1 MQRIF
6 HPVGQ
11 GAFFSE
17 RFSETETPLNIV
29 YDCGSTSLS
38 TKFLK
43 TKINSSFR
51 KNETIDILFIS
62 HFHADHINGIEFLMK
77 GRTIKNVVIPYLD
90 DEEKALIKISNFL
103 EEGYIETSIIDSPE
117 TFFGEDTR
125 IIRVAADG
133 DSRNLINELKDD
145 FNIDLPNQN
154 KGVSTQ
160 GSSTTIASGTVLRFS
175 HLTLWQFIPF
185 NYKMIVRAKPF
196 VDAVEAAGLKLK
208 DLNSIEKIQASKKI
222 LIEAYKKVD
231 NDLNRTS
238 LILYS
243 GPITTPNPINLNP
256 CYLNYERSF
265 FPFKSIFHRAG
276 CLYTGD
282 ADFNEPNLVSDLEK
296 RLSDLTANI
305 GTLVAPHHGA
315 IVNFNEEL
323 LTIVP
328 SLQSTIFPY
337 GKENSY
343 GHPSDSVVA
352 NIVGHN
358 IFMSIIPD
366 PWRTPRNMII
376 RVTEDVSSVAIF
388 KFNIS

>member
-1 MQRIF
+1 MNFFLCLYTVVKIILNKMQRIF

-11 GAFFSE
+11 GALFSE
-17 RFSETETPLNIV
+17 RFFETET
-29 YDCGSTSLS
+29 
-38 TKFLK
+38 
-43 TKINSSFR
+43 
-51 KNETIDILFIS
+51 
-62 HFHADHINGIEFLMK
+62 A
-77 GRTIKNVVIPYLD
+77 
-90 DEEKALIKISNFL
+90 
-103 EEGYIETSIIDSPE
+103 
-117 TFFGEDTR
+117 
-125 IIRVAADG
+125 
-133 DSRNLINELKDD
+133 
-145 FNIDLPNQN
+145 
-154 KGVSTQ
+154 
-160 GSSTTIASGTVLRFS
+160 
-175 HLTLWQFIPF
+175 
-185 NYKMIVRAKPF
+185 
-196 VDAVEAAGLKLK
+196 
-208 DLNSIEKIQASKKI
+208 
-222 LIEAYKKVD
+222 
-231 NDLNRTS
+231 
-238 LILYS
+238 
-243 GPITTPNPINLNP
+243 PNPR
-256 CYLNYERSF
+256 YLNYERSF
-265 FPFKSIFHRAG
+265 FPFKSIFHLAG